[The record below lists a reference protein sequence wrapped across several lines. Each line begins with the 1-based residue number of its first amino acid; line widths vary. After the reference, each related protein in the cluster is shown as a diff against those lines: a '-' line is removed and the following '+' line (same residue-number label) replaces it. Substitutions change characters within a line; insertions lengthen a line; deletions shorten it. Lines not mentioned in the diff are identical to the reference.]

1 MAEIDYPKVTQ
12 ENMLSASQI
21 LIGALS
27 DPEFLQKAPY
37 SNLMLKTINQ
47 QVLAID
53 ALVDTRVNAQ
63 MERVLA
69 AKEAEANPPAGE
81 PTDEEITEDIHKQFK
96 EISDELENRNG
107 EYRDNFNILVRIEKT
122 IRTIEKIATS
132 GSSDT
137 VKLSATN
144 KLIDFQEDQLK
155 ILERLMNLEKAQK
168 IEAVTRRFFQE
179 IRKFDKLED
188 VADRYLKLIQD
199 ID

>member
-53 ALVDTRVNAQ
+53 ALVDARVNAQ

-69 AKEAEANPPAGE
+69 AKEAEANPPASE

-96 EISDELENRNG
+96 EIADELENRNG

>member
-53 ALVDTRVNAQ
+53 ALVDARVNAQ
-63 MERVLA
+63 VERVLA
-69 AKEAEANPPAGE
+69 AKEAESNPPPHE
-81 PTDEEITEDIHKQFK
+81 PTDEEITADIHKQFK
-96 EISDELENRNG
+96 EIADELENRNG

-122 IRTIEKIATS
+122 IRTIEEIATS

>member
-1 MAEIDYPKVTQ
+1 MAELDYPKITQ
-12 ENMLSASQI
+12 ESLLGAAHIIVN
-21 LIGALS
+21 ALS
-27 DPEFLQKAPY
+27 DPEYLRKAPY
-37 SNLMLKTINQ
+37 SNMMLKTINEQ
-47 QVLAID
+47 THSFNMLID
-53 ALVDTRVNAQ
+53 QKVA
-63 MERVLA
+63 ERLEQIE
-69 AKEAEANPPAGE
+69 KEKAEIPPPPE
-81 PTDEEITEDIHKQFK
+81 KTDEELTLEIHEQFK
-96 EISDELENRNG
+96 EISDDLGNRNG

-122 IRTIEKIATS
+122 IRTIENIATK

-179 IRKFDKLED
+179 IRKFDKLTE

>member
-53 ALVDTRVNAQ
+53 ALVDARVNAQ

-69 AKEAEANPPAGE
+69 AKEAEANPPARE
-81 PTDEEITEDIHKQFK
+81 PTDDEITEDIHKQFK
-96 EISDELENRNG
+96 EIADELENRNG

>member
-21 LIGALS
+21 ILGALS

-53 ALVDTRVNAQ
+53 ALVDARVNAQ

-69 AKEAEANPPAGE
+69 AKEAESNPPARE
-81 PTDEEITEDIHKQFK
+81 PTDDEITEDIHKQFK
-96 EISDELENRNG
+96 EIADELENRNG

>member
-21 LIGALS
+21 ILGALS

-53 ALVDTRVNAQ
+53 ALVDARVNAQ

-69 AKEAEANPPAGE
+69 AKEAEANPTPPE

-96 EISDELENRNG
+96 EIADELEDRNG

>member
-21 LIGALS
+21 ILGALS

-53 ALVDTRVNAQ
+53 ALVDARVNAQ

-69 AKEAEANPPAGE
+69 AKEAEANPPPPE

-96 EISDELENRNG
+96 EIADELENRNG

-144 KLIDFQEDQLK
+144 KLIDYQEDQLK

>member
-53 ALVDTRVNAQ
+53 ALVDARVNAQ

-96 EISDELENRNG
+96 EIADELENRNG

>member
-21 LIGALS
+21 ILGALS

-53 ALVDTRVNAQ
+53 ALVDARVNAQ

-69 AKEAEANPPAGE
+69 AKEAEANPPPPE

-96 EISDELENRNG
+96 EIADELENRNG

>member
-21 LIGALS
+21 ILGALS

-53 ALVDTRVNAQ
+53 ALVDARVNAQ

-69 AKEAEANPPAGE
+69 AKEAEANPPPPE

-96 EISDELENRNG
+96 EIADELEDRNG

-132 GSSDT
+132 GSTDT

>member
-21 LIGALS
+21 ILGALS

-53 ALVDTRVNAQ
+53 ALVDARVNAQ

-69 AKEAEANPPAGE
+69 AKEAEANPPPPE

-96 EISDELENRNG
+96 EIADELEDRNG

>member
-21 LIGALS
+21 ILGALS

-53 ALVDTRVNAQ
+53 ALVDARVNAQ

-69 AKEAEANPPAGE
+69 AKEAEANPTPPE

-96 EISDELENRNG
+96 EIADELEDRNC

>member
-53 ALVDTRVNAQ
+53 ALVDARVNAQ

-69 AKEAEANPPAGE
+69 AKEAEAEEAPA
-81 PTDEEITEDIHKQFK
+81 EEAAE
-96 EISDELENRNG
+96 
-107 EYRDNFNILVRIEKT
+107 
-122 IRTIEKIATS
+122 
-132 GSSDT
+132 
-137 VKLSATN
+137 
-144 KLIDFQEDQLK
+144 QE
-155 ILERLMNLEKAQK
+155 
-168 IEAVTRRFFQE
+168 
-179 IRKFDKLED
+179 
-188 VADRYLKLIQD
+188 
-199 ID
+199 

>member
-1 MAEIDYPKVTQ
+1 MAEIDYPKITQ

-53 ALVDTRVNAQ
+53 ALVDARVNAQ

-69 AKEAEANPPAGE
+69 AKEAEANPPPPE

-96 EISDELENRNG
+96 EIADELEDRNG

>member
-21 LIGALS
+21 ILGALS

-53 ALVDTRVNAQ
+53 ALVDARVNAQ

-69 AKEAEANPPAGE
+69 AKEAEANPPACE

-96 EISDELENRNG
+96 EIADELENRNG

>member
-21 LIGALS
+21 ILGALS

-53 ALVDTRVNAQ
+53 ALVDARVNAQ

-69 AKEAEANPPAGE
+69 AKEAEANPPASE

-96 EISDELENRNG
+96 EIADELENRNG

>member
-21 LIGALS
+21 ILGALS

-53 ALVDTRVNAQ
+53 ALVDARVNAQ

-69 AKEAEANPPAGE
+69 AKEAESNPPPHE
-81 PTDEEITEDIHKQFK
+81 PTDEEITVDIHKQFK
-96 EISDELENRNG
+96 EIADELEDRNG

>member
-1 MAEIDYPKVTQ
+1 M
-12 ENMLSASQI
+12 S
-21 LIGALS
+21 
-27 DPEFLQKAPY
+27 Y
-37 SNLMLKTINQ
+37 SRKRSPSCT
-47 QVLAID
+47 
-53 ALVDTRVNAQ
+53 
-63 MERVLA
+63 
-69 AKEAEANPPAGE
+69 KSAEANPPPPE

-96 EISDELENRNG
+96 EIADELEDRNG

>member
-53 ALVDTRVNAQ
+53 ALVDARVNAQ

-69 AKEAEANPPAGE
+69 AKEAEANPPASE
-81 PTDEEITEDIHKQFK
+81 PTDDEITEDIHKQFK
-96 EISDELENRNG
+96 EIADELENRNG

-168 IEAVTRRFFQE
+168 IEAITRRFFQE

>member
-53 ALVDTRVNAQ
+53 ALVDARVNAQ

-69 AKEAEANPPAGE
+69 AKEAEANPPPPE

-96 EISDELENRNG
+96 EIADELEDRNG

>member
-53 ALVDTRVNAQ
+53 ALVDARVNAQ

-69 AKEAEANPPAGE
+69 AKEAESNPPPHE
-81 PTDEEITEDIHKQFK
+81 PTDEEITVDIHKQFK
-96 EISDELENRNG
+96 EIADELEDRNG

>member
-1 MAEIDYPKVTQ
+1 MAEIDYPKITQ

-53 ALVDTRVNAQ
+53 ALVDARVNAQ

-69 AKEAEANPPAGE
+69 AKEAEANPPASE

-96 EISDELENRNG
+96 EIADELEDRNG

-122 IRTIEKIATS
+122 IRTIEEIATS